1 MLTYSISNALSK
13 SHTTI
18 LVCAEPTM
26 SMLVFNGSVKIFHVE
41 KKTRITLMLPFFKA
55 QIKLE

>member
-1 MLTYSISNALSK
+1 MLTYSISNALPK
-13 SHTTI
+13 SHTAI

-26 SMLVFNGSVKIFHVE
+26 SMLVFNGSEKNFHVE
-41 KKTRITLMLPFFKA
+41 KTRITLMLIFFKA